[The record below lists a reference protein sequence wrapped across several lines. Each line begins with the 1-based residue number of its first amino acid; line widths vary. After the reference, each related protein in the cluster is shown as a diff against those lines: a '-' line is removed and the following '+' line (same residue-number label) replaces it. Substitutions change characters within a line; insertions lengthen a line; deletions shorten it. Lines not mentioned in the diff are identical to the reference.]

1 MKSEGAILAWTQLR
15 LVARTL
21 AETAA
26 TQRNTMAHCETMAWL
41 PTKKNNPDL
50 VATTS
55 NTYTLD
61 ALVHVHEL
69 LHAS

>member
-1 MKSEGAILAWTQLR
+1 MKQQ
-15 LVARTL
+15 
-21 AETAA
+21 
-26 TQRNTMAHCETMAWL
+26 QRNVTQWLIVRQWPWL
-41 PTKKNNPDL
+41 PTKKQNQGL